1 MSNLLELDEILF
13 ILRDYGIPCYIQFGE
28 IRGVTKLKRKFSLIR
43 DWDQYQLTL
52 QDRESGLYYSE
63 KMVYTKNITELL
75 TLLT

>member
-28 IRGVTKLKRKFSLIR
+28 IRGETKLKRKFSLIR